1 MSDCTEGFPSL
12 FHIDNVLK
20 NTELDTKD
28 KRQVLIPGIN
38 FTCNGTVTTWI
49 IGAEW
54 KGNTQA
60 YTELQIWRM
69 SSDSQYEKIT
79 GVSIMVGTMNGNEVY
94 EQDSP
99 LAFQEGDILGYFQ
112 PKSGDS
118 ELDLYLEKS
127 KRITTYYMELD
138 LTPPANGTSFSLDED
153 ISDDKYPLIAAIT
166 GTLLYTLIHN
176 LIHKHSF
183 QIPQTV
189 AVASCQWRECMHY

>member
-1 MSDCTEGFPSL
+1 M
-12 FHIDNVLK
+12 LK
-20 NTELDTKD
+20 NTKLDTKD
-28 KRQVLIPGIN
+28 KRQVLILGIN

-49 IGAEW
+49 IGAKW
-54 KGNTQA
+54 KGKTPA

-79 GVSIMVGTMNGNEVY
+79 GTSIMAGGENESKVY
-94 EQDSP
+94 MFELDSP
-99 LAFQEGDILGYFQ
+99 LDFQEGDILGYFQ

-127 KRITTYYMELD
+127 KRITTYYMELGNV
-138 LTPPANGTSFSLDED
+138 LTPPVNGASFSLDED

-189 AVASCQWRECMHY
+189 AVASCQWRECMH